1 MALCRGIAAQPLS
14 PLIDCELGAVCLLHG
29 GAFIKRI
36 ALLFG
41 AAIAIPSIASE
52 NCESRLETKINSSF
66 TETTDDVILAE

>member
-1 MALCRGIAAQPLS
+1 MNLVPSAYCMVG
-14 PLIDCELGAVCLLHG
+14 H
-29 GAFIKRI
+29 IKRI